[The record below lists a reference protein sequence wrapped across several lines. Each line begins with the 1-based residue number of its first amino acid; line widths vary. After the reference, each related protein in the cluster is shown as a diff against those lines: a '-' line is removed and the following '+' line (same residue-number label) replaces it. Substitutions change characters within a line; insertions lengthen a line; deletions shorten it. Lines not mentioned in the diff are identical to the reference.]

1 MSFSTSRNHAML
13 EEINMGYEINVMS
26 WIKDGKAY
34 FMEFGDRETSGATA
48 RTLPYLTREIFP
60 SYYYH
65 ELKDTVVQY
74 LEKIAA
80 YIGIQ
85 EGPLSMQFFYNNHEI
100 TIGEVA
106 GRFFG
111 LGQGIVPVING
122 IDLNDLLINMIYF
135 TEDNVE
141 NFISNPIVKPSIQ
154 AKQKAIISDFLNDN
168 KKTKNQ
174 ICSIL
179 DLCISETEAENVCN
193 QFCNFIN
200 QKTDSN
206 IKFSYEKNENNIRII
221 LSGDEDCIIEI
232 LNSYYKR

>member
-1 MSFSTSRNHAML
+1 LKKYYSINELSIMTGLTTRTLRN
-13 EEINMGYEINVMS
+13 Y
-26 WIKDGKAY
+26 IKDNI
-34 FMEFGDRETSGATA
+34 
-48 RTLPYLTREIFP
+48 L
-60 SYYYH
+60 
-65 ELKDTVVQY
+65 
-74 LEKIAA
+74 
-80 YIGIQ
+80 
-85 EGPLSMQFFYNNHEI
+85 
-100 TIGEVA
+100 IGEKLSGVWK
-106 GRFFG
+106 
-111 LGQGIVPVING
+111 
-122 IDLNDLLINMIYF
+122 F